1 MKKFV
6 AILVLGLLS
15 TNPSWS
21 GVPCI
26 GWEDKTKNLVLGD
39 CSSNLFSGWVQKTNT
54 NILGTCDANMI
65 MAWNDETGYMIWG
78 NCDYAYGDDETYK
91 KLKRNK

>member
-1 MKKFV
+1 MKKLLG
-6 AILVLGLLS
+6 ILVLGLLS

-39 CSSNLFSGWVQKTNT
+39 CSSNLFSGWVQKTNA

-78 NCDYAYGDDETYK
+78 NCDTAYGDDETYK
-91 KLKRNK
+91 KYKLNK